1 MLPKLQ
7 CKLRNTWPKKF
18 WVGEVV
24 GQRSALII
32 RVLLRARF
40 LWLAWR
46 RLNDLNPKTP
56 NPKNALSCMQGA
68 VLHARGDCLLAFFS
82 AVLRICDKFSADF
95 WNLGC
100 SIMSVVGRLM
110 CATGAQW
117 RSTAVFS
124 TQARGGEPGVA
135 AAIAVRAS
143 KSAGKG
149 RRRSNVILPKRK

>member
-1 MLPKLQ
+1 VQFCTPEAIACFRFSLQ
-7 CKLRNTWPKKF
+7 FCEPVINFQRNSGF
-18 WVGEVV
+18 
-24 GQRSALII
+24 
-32 RVLLRARF
+32 
-40 LWLAWR
+40 
-46 RLNDLNPKTP
+46 
-56 NPKNALSCMQGA
+56 
-68 VLHARGDCLLAFFS
+68 
-82 AVLRICDKFSADF
+82 
-95 WNLGC
+95 

-149 RRRSNVILPKRK
+149 RRRRSNVITPKRK